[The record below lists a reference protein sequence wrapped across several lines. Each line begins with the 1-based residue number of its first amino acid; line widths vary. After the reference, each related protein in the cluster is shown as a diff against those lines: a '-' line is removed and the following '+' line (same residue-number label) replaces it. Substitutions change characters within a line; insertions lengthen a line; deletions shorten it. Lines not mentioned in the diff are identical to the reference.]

1 MQIFS
6 NKDFYLGIDDAKYC
20 DFSIH
25 IGNLLL
31 EYRCPST
38 KINVNRPLETGN
50 ERPDG
55 EIATSNW
62 TV

>member
-20 DFSIH
+20 DLSIH

-38 KINVNRPLETGN
+38 KANVNRPVETGN
-50 ERPDG
+50 EPTNG
-55 EIATSNW
+55 EIAESN
-62 TV
+62 